1 MKFLII
7 PAVLAILLSSCTK
20 STPYRE
26 LPFDGHSVK
35 ISLKGVKENQ
45 PVFYSV
51 EIDGKE
57 VGFFLVMV
65 NGKIQ
70 SYFNACV
77 RCYPKKLGFSPD
89 GGNMRCRAC
98 NAKYP
103 LDELKE
109 GIGSCCP
116 IRLEGVEKNSTYV
129 IDRESLLKGLRFF

>member
-1 MKFLII
+1 MKLLII
-7 PAVLAILLSSCTK
+7 PAVLAMLLSSCTK
-20 STPYRE
+20 STPYRK
-26 LPFDGHSVK
+26 LTFDGQTIK
-35 ISLKGVKENQ
+35 ISLAGIKENQ

-65 NGKIQ
+65 NGKVQ
-70 SYFNACV
+70 SYFNACA
-77 RCYPKKLGFSPD
+77 RCYPRKLGFSPG

-103 LDELKE
+103 LDKLKE

-116 IRLEGVEKNSTYV
+116 IHLEGMEKKRTYV